1 MKRISCWIAVVC
13 LATLTA
19 LAQDATKVD
28 AKHYKVVF
36 EDSMVRVLRVHYGP
50 HEKSPMHSH
59 PGLTAVFLSDQQTK
73 FNTPDG
79 KSQVM
84 SGKAGDAKVMAATT
98 HAPENMSDKPMD
110 LILVEYKAPAKP
122 AAAAPAK
129 AGTAP
134 KTNK

>member
-1 MKRISCWIAVVC
+1 MKRISCLLAVVC
-13 LATLTA
+13 LATVTA
-19 LAQDATKVD
+19 LAQDAAKVD

-59 PGLTAVFLSDQQTK
+59 PNAAAVFLTDMQSK
-73 FNTPDG
+73 FTLPGG
-79 KSQVM
+79 KTEM
-84 SGKAGDAKVMAATT
+84 MTAKAGDTKANPAVT

-110 LILVEYKAPAKP
+110 LVLVEIKPAK
-122 AAAAPAK
+122 AAATTAK

-134 KTNK
+134 KTPK

>member
-1 MKRISCWIAVVC
+1 MKRISCLIAIGC
-13 LATLTA
+13 LATVTA
-19 LAQDATKVD
+19 LAQDAARVD
-28 AKHYKVVF
+28 AKHYRVVF

-59 PGLTAVFLSDQQTK
+59 PNATAVFLTDMQSK
-73 FNTPDG
+73 FTMPDG
-79 KSQVM
+79 KTDM
-84 SGKAGDAKVMAATT
+84 MTAKAGESKSNAAVT

-110 LILVEYKAPAKP
+110 LVLVEIKPPKP

-134 KTNK
+134 KKTK